1 MFDLRLPAGLLFTLI
16 GLLLAGF
23 GVVSPAEI
31 YRRSFG
37 LNVNLAWGLVVLAF
51 GLVML
56 GAAWRARRR
65 ALSDRRE
72 PPR

>member
-16 GLLLAGF
+16 GLLLSGF
-23 GVVSPAEI
+23 GLVAPAAI

-37 LNVNLAWGLVVLAF
+37 LNVNLAWGLVVLAV

-56 GAAWRARRR
+56 GTAWRARRG
-65 ALSDRRE
+65 AARRE
-72 PPR
+72 RRR